1 LYVHGNCRGH
11 TDNDSKDTLLP
22 DIKTIQDDIRA
33 RLAEVER
40 LIEPLRLEAE
50 QLTKL
55 SETFAA
61 AGAPSAPP
69 AAKPAR
75 AKTARKSPARAS
87 RPASSAPRAK
97 RGRPA
102 GGGNRAQQ
110 AIEHITKQPGITA
123 SELAGALGIGPNYL
137 YRVLPQL
144 QRDGKI
150 TKQGKGY
157 HPAGSVEQTVSHA
170 NGQGVTA

>member
-1 LYVHGNCRGH
+1 
-11 TDNDSKDTLLP
+11 LP

-55 SETFAA
+55 TAAFDSTAPEPAA
-61 AGAPSAPP
+61 AAPTRS
-69 AAKPAR
+69 R
-75 AKTARKSPARAS
+75 AKTPRKAAAKAAAASP
-87 RPASSAPRAK
+87 APRAK
-97 RGRPA
+97 RGRPL

-110 AIEHITKQPGITA
+110 AVEQITKRPGITA
-123 SELAGALGIGPNYL
+123 SELATAMGIGPNYL

-157 HPAGSVEQTVSHA
+157 HAAGAVEQTTHA
-170 NGQGVTA
+170 NGQGVTV

>member
-1 LYVHGNCRGH
+1 M
-11 TDNDSKDTLLP
+11 P
-22 DIKTIQDDIRA
+22 DIKSIQDDIRA

-40 LIEPLRLEAE
+40 LIEPLRTEAE
-50 QLTKL
+50 QLTRL
-55 SETFAA
+55 SATFAA
-61 AGAPSAPP
+61 AGA
-69 AAKPAR
+69 AAGAR
-75 AKTARKSPARAS
+75 RPS
-87 RPASSAPRAK
+87 RPGEARPQAGAALDASGDPGTRAK

-123 SELAGALGIGPNYL
+123 SELASAMGIGPNYL

-157 HPAGSVEQTVSHA
+157 HPAESVEPNAVHA